1 MQGCRNWDP
10 ISNFSVSAFLP
21 HLGNCFILGF
31 FISKRIGLMGV
42 CLLCQI
48 PWTLYMLPE
57 CSFSTLAKV
66 DMTKNLSM
74 ELIFDSWRIA
84 STIEDRFHAWGK
96 DQTRNDWWSLKF
108 KTTMP
113 FLKKEKGDTTKSR
126 NTGQHIHLWTK
137 LACLI
142 LVGMQCYCCCLS
154 SQEVHSVDLS
164 AQSWWLDE
172 GKEGRMMVTS
182 KSSQFWPK
190 NSLKSS

>member
-1 MQGCRNWDP
+1 
-10 ISNFSVSAFLP
+10 
-21 HLGNCFILGF
+21 
-31 FISKRIGLMGV
+31 
-42 CLLCQI
+42 
-48 PWTLYMLPE
+48 
-57 CSFSTLAKV
+57 
-66 DMTKNLSM
+66 MTKNVSM
-74 ELIFDSWRIA
+74 GLIFDSWRIA
-84 STIEDRFHAWGK
+84 STIEDRFRAWRK

-164 AQSWWLDE
+164 AQSWWALVTNSSVAL
-172 GKEGRMMVTS
+172 RMEEANNRFIIMVQDDA
-182 KSSQFWPK
+182 KSELLFYRWARYIILGDRRQSRRRQRGQI
-190 NSLKSS
+190 LTY